1 MGDPRVERSEPA
13 KRRAREA
20 SLSERRSEAEGDP
33 NAKRWGLKR
42 RPASAKDVR
51 PILKWAGGK
60 RQLLPRLRPYY
71 PRQFR
76 RYFEPFTG
84 SGAVF
89 LDLHNAGLL
98 KGREVRLSDINA
110 DVIGCYRMV
119 RDGVDEVIAAL
130 RVLESGYRAS
140 GSDFFYDVR
149 DRDFNPARRTV
160 HASADPSAAYT
171 PALAAMLIFLNRTG
185 YNGLFRV
192 NARGEFNVP
201 AGRHVRPRI
210 CDEDNLRLLSAAFAQ
225 PGLTL
230 DVVAFDKALADAGA
244 SDFVYLDPPYAPLS
258 VTARFTAYT
267 AGGFGQTEQEQ
278 LQQAVIDLASR
289 GAFVLLSN
297 SSAPDIRR
305 LYATHQGARNV
316 GLRTTTVPARRAINS
331 RGTSR
336 GPVREYVI
344 TNIHEP

>member
-1 MGDPRVERSEPA
+1 MGEPRAERSEPA
-13 KRRAREA
+13 KRASEA
-20 SLSERRSEAEGDP
+20 SLSERRSEVEGDL

-42 RPASAKDVR
+42 RSASAKDVR

-60 RQLLPRLRPYY
+60 RQLLPRLRPFY
-71 PRQFR
+71 PRQFK

-98 KGREVRLSDINA
+98 DGREVRLSDINA
-110 DVIGCYRMV
+110 DIIGCYRMV
-119 RDGVDEVIAAL
+119 RDAVEEVIEAL
-130 RVLESGYRAS
+130 RDLESRYRAR
-140 GSDFFYDVR
+140 GSDVFYEVR
-149 DRDFNPARRTV
+149 DRKFNPARRAV
-160 HASADPSAAYT
+160 HASSDPVGAYA
-171 PALAAMLIFLNRTG
+171 PGLAAMLIFLNRTG

-210 CDEDNLRLLSAAFAQ
+210 CDEGNLRLLSAAFAR
-225 PGLTL
+225 PGLAL
-230 DVVAFDKALADAGA
+230 DVIAFDKALADASA

-258 VTARFTAYT
+258 DTARFTAYT
-267 AGGFGQTEQEQ
+267 AGGFGPAEQER

-305 LYATHQGARNV
+305 LYASDERARNA

-331 RGTSR
+331 RATSR
-336 GPVREYVI
+336 GPVREYLI
-344 TNIHEP
+344 TNVREP